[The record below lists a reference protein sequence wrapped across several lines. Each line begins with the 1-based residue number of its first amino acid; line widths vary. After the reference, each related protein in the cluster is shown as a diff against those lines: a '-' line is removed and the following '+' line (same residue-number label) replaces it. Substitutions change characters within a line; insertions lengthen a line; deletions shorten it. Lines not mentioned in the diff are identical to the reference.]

1 MMQAQTHDGPCYR
14 NTLLAQL
21 LAEFAKD
28 IVEEALRPRFVNEPI
43 QHSAPLPRPV
53 PVAMS
58 VNAPAAVLA
67 LLGPASGAAV
77 PSDVA

>member
-28 IVEEALRPRFVNEPI
+28 IVEEALRPRFVNKPI
-43 QHSAPLPRPV
+43 QHSA
-53 PVAMS
+53 S
-58 VNAPAAVLA
+58 
-67 LLGPASGAAV
+67 
-77 PSDVA
+77 